1 MAFVVTILLVG
12 CSKEEPAPLPPLKPI
27 ELPSGTAGL
36 YSGQLPCDDCKA
48 RMVRLTLAEDS
59 SAIAQQTLV
68 KDSMVVDTL
77 KGSYSVSGETLSV
90 TLSDGSVKWNFKLDP
105 SGNMVLLNSAGAVY
119 EDADGVKSEL
129 IRIFT
134 TPKAKSVKVDSTAA
148 APSGEK

>member
-1 MAFVVTILLVG
+1 
-12 CSKEEPAPLPPLKPI
+12 
-27 ELPSGTAGL
+27 
-36 YSGQLPCDDCKA
+36 
-48 RMVRLTLAEDS
+48 MVRLTLAEDS